1 MENKNYVP
9 NGSIKE
15 FNEAVENHWQFYI
28 NTCYDPQQFLK
39 TFPVAFMDLFQDF
52 KIFLSCRDLIQLYQM
67 ASLPDKTLIDF
78 FQYNPKIPFN
88 LYRIRFA
95 EYINNEGKYEK

>member
-9 NGSIKE
+9 NGGIKL

-28 NTCYDPQQFLK
+28 NTCYDPQQFIK
-39 TFPVAFMDLFQDF
+39 TFPAAWMDINFETA
-52 KIFLSCRDLIQLYQM
+52 LSFRDLIQLYQM

-95 EYINNEGKYEK
+95 EYLNNEGKYEK